1 MRVTLIVVLRCFDL
15 VDLREEEKLRKYL
28 RPESLV
34 LGISTSLSG
43 APSLKF
49 WVDESTR
56 LASRTGVLQP

>member
-34 LGISTSLSG
+34 LGISTFQRLTMRAG
-43 APSLKF
+43 GVVNLGDLAP
-49 WVDESTR
+49 
-56 LASRTGVLQP
+56 